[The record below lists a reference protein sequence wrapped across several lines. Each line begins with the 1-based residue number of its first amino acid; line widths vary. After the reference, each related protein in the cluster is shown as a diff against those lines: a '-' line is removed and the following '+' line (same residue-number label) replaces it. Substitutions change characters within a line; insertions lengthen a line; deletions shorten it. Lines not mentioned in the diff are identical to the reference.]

1 MTETF
6 KTCYRSP
13 IGLLEIIGS
22 ANGISSV
29 SFVDDA
35 IMNDAVPPLLQDCI
49 SQLDEYFG
57 GRRKEFSLKLDLA
70 GTEFQKKAWRELQ
83 TIPFGRTVSYL
94 DVAMAVGTKESTRA
108 VGRAN
113 GQNPIVIIVPC
124 HRVIGS
130 DGSLTGYGGGLW
142 RKRWLL
148 DFETGAPQPSLF
160 APALEPHA
168 VGG

>member
-1 MTETF
+1 MTEAFT
-6 KTCYRSP
+6 TYYRSP
-13 IGLLEIIGS
+13 IGLIEITGG
-22 ANGISSV
+22 ADGISSI

-35 IMNDAVPPLLQDCI
+35 SMNDAAPPLTQDCA

-57 GRRKEFSLKLDLA
+57 GRRKEFSVKLDLQ
-70 GTEFQKKAWRELQ
+70 GTEFQKKVWRELQ
-83 TIPFGRTVSYL
+83 TLPFGRTVSYL
-94 DVAMAVGTKESTRA
+94 DIALAVGTKESTRA

-142 RKRWLL
+142 RKQWLL
-148 DFETGAPQPSLF
+148 DFESNARQESLF
-160 APALEPHA
+160 ALTAEPNA
-168 VGG
+168 SR